1 MALLEQL
8 LEVGGLVV
16 QGGKGGLVLE
26 QGMVEGG

>member
-1 MALLEQL
+1 MEQL

-16 QGGKGGLVLE
+16 QSGKGGLVLE